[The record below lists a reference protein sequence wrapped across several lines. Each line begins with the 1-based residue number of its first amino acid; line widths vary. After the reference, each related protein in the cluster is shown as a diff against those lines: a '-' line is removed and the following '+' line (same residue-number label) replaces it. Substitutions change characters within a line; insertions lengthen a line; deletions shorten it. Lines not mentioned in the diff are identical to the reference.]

1 MKMKKIAKAL
11 FLVSGIWLVFVLVCP
26 SRPSARGRAIVNVI
40 RNDVRQIQGRELTRP
55 ERESE
60 LSQLRLDW
68 SLNRFQPEI
77 AFVSPS
83 EWSVALVPEKRKTFV
98 NLHSWSYRIFF
109 LELSQMEY
117 PDITFNSKDE
127 GTTR

>member
-55 ERESE
+55 ELESE

-77 AFVSPS
+77 TFVSPS

-109 LELSQMEY
+109 LELSQMELRK
-117 PDITFNSKDE
+117 I
-127 GTTR
+127 